1 MKLGRKKFIQF
12 KNQHKLRKK
21 IGGCSNDVISI
32 FLYIVTVVKKQH
44 FNKNKGVLLNSN
56 HYAEIAYSLLLW

>member
-12 KNQHKLRKK
+12 KKQHKLRKK

-44 FNKNKGVLLNSN
+44 FNKNKELNSN